1 MTVHPLLRPVAQATR
16 RASDALQ
23 TLDGPAALSTHE
35 AALADLRSAL
45 LDLQDAA
52 CEALA
57 DLPEG
62 VEYRR

>member
-1 MTVHPLLRPVAQATR
+1 MSAVHPLLRDARRALG

-23 TLDGPAALSTHE
+23 TLESPQSRLTHE

-52 CEALA
+52 EDAYTS
-57 DLPEG
+57 LPEG
-62 VEYRR
+62 VSQ